1 MSVDTSFDPRTG
13 AVAATVAH
21 TTIEELDAAVARSV
35 VAADVAART
44 SPADRRVWLN
54 AAADALE
61 SHLDE
66 LARIADWETA
76 LGRTRLDG
84 EVARTANQIRFYA
97 DVAVEGS
104 YLGAVRDEAAPHIAR
119 VQVPL
124 GPVAV
129 FGASNFP
136 FAFSVFGND
145 TASAIAAGCSVVVK
159 AHPAHVQ
166 VSQRVFEITR
176 DAMAAAG
183 APQGILE
190 MVYGF
195 EPGRALVQHP
205 AITAL
210 AFTGS
215 QSGGM
220 SLWRAANERATV
232 IPVFAE
238 MGTVNPVVVT
248 PTAGADIAT
257 IAKGFVGSFTLG
269 SGQFCTKPG
278 LLLAP
283 RGVDATRVIAAALE
297 DAYPQPVMLT
307 QGISQAVESG
317 IAELQEAGA
326 TVVAQTSASGAGWS
340 APATVLAA
348 PLNLLREGN
357 RVLEEC
363 FGAVAVVVEYDSID
377 EALLAVDNLQGALAA
392 SVMIGDE
399 DADAAEVLDRVQR
412 KVGRVIVN
420 DWPTGVAFTWAQQ
433 HGGPWPSTS
442 NAAATSVGAAAL
454 DRFVR
459 PVAFQGLPDQLL
471 PPALQ
476 KANPWAIPVRVDGAL
491 IVPEST

>member
-1 MSVDTSFDPRTG
+1 MRVDTSFDPRTG
-13 AVAATVAH
+13 AVAASVVH
-21 TTIEELDAAVARSV
+21 TTHAELDAAVARAAL
-35 VAADVAART
+35 AADQSAQT
-44 SPADRRVWLN
+44 SPAVRSTWLY
-54 AAADALE
+54 AAAEALE
-61 SHLDE
+61 EHLDE
-66 LARIADWETA
+66 LARAADWETA
-76 LGRTRLDG
+76 LGRARLDG
-84 EVARTANQIRFYA
+84 EVTRTANQIRFYA

-104 YLGAVRDEAAPHIAR
+104 YLGAVRDEVAPHLNR

-159 AHPAHVQ
+159 AHPAHLQ
-166 VSQRVFEITR
+166 VSQRVLEVTR
-176 DAMAAAG
+176 DAMLAAG
-183 APQGILE
+183 APRGLLE

-195 EPGRALVQHP
+195 DAGRALVQHP
-205 AITAL
+205 SITAV

-215 QSGGM
+215 QAGGM
-220 SLWRAANERATV
+220 SLWRAANQRPSV

-248 PTAGADIAT
+248 PAAAADIAT
-257 IAKGFVGSFTLG
+257 IAKGFVASFTLG

-297 DAYPQPVMLT
+297 DVYPRPVMLT
-307 QGISQAVESG
+307 QGIAEAVQAGVT
-317 IAELQEAGA
+317 ELQEAGA
-326 TVVAQTSASGAGWS
+326 TIVAQTSTPGPGWS
-340 APATVLAA
+340 APATLLAA
-348 PLNLLREGN
+348 PVSLLEEGN

-363 FGAVAVVVEYDSID
+363 FGAVAIVIEYDGIS
-377 EALLAVDNLQGALAA
+377 EALHAVDKLQGALAA
-392 SVMIGDE
+392 SVMIGDD
-399 DADAAEVLDRVQR
+399 DADAADVLDHVQR

-442 NAAATSVGAAAL
+442 NAASTSVGAAAL

-459 PVAFQGLPDQLL
+459 PIAFQGLPDHLL

-476 KANPWAIPVRVDGAL
+476 KANPWAIPVRVNGAL
-491 IVPEST
+491 VGPEEK